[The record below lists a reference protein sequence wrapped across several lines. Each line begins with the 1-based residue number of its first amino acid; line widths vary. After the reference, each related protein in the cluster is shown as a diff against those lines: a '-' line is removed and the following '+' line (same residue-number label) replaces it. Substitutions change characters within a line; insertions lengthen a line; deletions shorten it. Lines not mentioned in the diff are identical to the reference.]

1 MQRIGEFEGF
11 VCRGI
16 FLEMAQMLT
25 VRFLW
30 LGDGGNRVNVC
41 LRPKENRMLKTGLHV
56 VADIYCNCCLQILG
70 WKYVGG
76 VLSNPIV
83 DPAILWILRT
93 DVLLISDQHALLW

>member
-1 MQRIGEFEGF
+1 
-11 VCRGI
+11 
-16 FLEMAQMLT
+16 MLT
-25 VRFLW
+25 FKFLS

-76 VLSNPIV
+76 VFVKSYCRLCNSLDIENGGF
-83 DPAILWILRT
+83 ANF
-93 DVLLISDQHALLW
+93 

>member
-1 MQRIGEFEGF
+1 LRVLFAGKF
-11 VCRGI
+11 

-25 VRFLW
+25 VRFWW

-41 LRPKENRMLKTGLHV
+41 LRPKENRMLITGLHV
-56 VADIYCNCCLQILG
+56 VADIYCNCCQQILG

-83 DPAILWILRT
+83 DSAILWILRT